1 MIVSLIS
8 FIVTPFI
15 YPIVY
20 WLPDSWRA
28 YKPLWYFFDDEDG
41 PYGPVYWRNGKGIT
55 KRNFW
60 VSYKWL
66 GLRNR
71 MWNLQASLKPI
82 IGKEE
87 MVECSGDL
95 TQNGKLIDLSNV
107 AVLMYVDKDGWWTHN
122 VGESISK
129 RFSKLGSTI
138 FWFTIKDR
146 LYWRYSHAG
155 KINWKILS
163 VFKKAFWI
171 EIQIGIGNRYTFR
184 FKLKYKDKYPKE

>member
-41 PYGPVYWRNGKGIT
+41 LYGPVYWRNGKGIT

-107 AVLMYVDKDGWWTHN
+107 AVLIVVDVPVTVKSDSNPVLVAIIDVLPTTP
-122 VGESISK
+122 
-129 RFSKLGSTI
+129 LST
-138 FWFTIKDR
+138 
-146 LYWRYSHAG
+146 A
-155 KINWKILS
+155 
-163 VFKKAFWI
+163 V
-171 EIQIGIGNRYTFR
+171 
-184 FKLKYKDKYPKE
+184 P